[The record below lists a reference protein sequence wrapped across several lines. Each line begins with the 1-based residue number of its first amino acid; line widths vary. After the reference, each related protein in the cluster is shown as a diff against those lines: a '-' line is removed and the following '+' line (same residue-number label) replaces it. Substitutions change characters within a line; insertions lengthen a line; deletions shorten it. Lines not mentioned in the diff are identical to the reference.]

1 MKSRRDFLATTLSL
15 LGGLTLPSLASA
27 GTGPVIV
34 EVANFQCPRCRSV
47 NDHWERLDQ
56 AVRAKGG
63 IIRFAPVAW
72 ESQSLWPDRVYYA
85 ARDLYP
91 AAEWVIRDAIF
102 DGIQREG
109 QRFDELSQ
117 VMAYLDRRQL
127 PKYLQSKGVPFE
139 LLSVADRAASDDSLL
154 PEAKAGRLADMSGA
168 AEVPVFLWLR
178 DGEVVHVI
186 SPADASEPGPLVHK
200 VLQKINEK

>member
-1 MKSRRDFLATTLSL
+1 MANRRDFLATTLSL
-15 LGGLTLPSLASA
+15 LGGAMLPGIARA
-27 GTGPVIV
+27 AQGPVIV
-34 EVANFQCPRCRSV
+34 EIANFQCPRCRSV

-63 IIRFAPVAW
+63 ILRFAPVAW

-102 DGIQREG
+102 DGMQREG

-117 VMAYLDRRQL
+117 VMSYFDRRQIA
-127 PKYLQSKGVPFE
+127 KYLQSKNVPFD
-139 LLSVADRAASDDSLL
+139 LLAVADRAATDDSLL
-154 PEAKAGRLADMSGA
+154 PEAKAGRLADLSGA
-168 AEVPVFLWLR
+168 AEVPVFVWLR
-178 DGEVVHVI
+178 EGEIIHAL
-186 SPADASEPGPLVHK
+186 SPADAAEPGPLVHK